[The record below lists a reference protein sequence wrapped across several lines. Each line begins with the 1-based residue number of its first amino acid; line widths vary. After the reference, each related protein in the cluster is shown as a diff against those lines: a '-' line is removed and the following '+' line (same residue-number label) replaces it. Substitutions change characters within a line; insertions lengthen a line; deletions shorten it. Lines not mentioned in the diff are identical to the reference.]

1 MIIGKQ
7 GYILYNI
14 PLPRYDEGRGGVEA
28 GYPRDM
34 RNWRGVP
41 PHIDGAITWRDG
53 EIFHIITTNNTS
65 SRPHI
70 FLPSWAVL
78 EVQ

>member
-1 MIIGKQ
+1 M
-7 GYILYNI
+7 Y
-14 PLPRYDEGRGGVEA
+14 RYDEGRGGIED

-53 EIFHIITTNNTS
+53 RIFHIICNISYTS
-65 SRPHI
+65 FQALHI
-70 FLPSWAVL
+70 SSKMGSTGGLMTAW
-78 EVQ
+78 